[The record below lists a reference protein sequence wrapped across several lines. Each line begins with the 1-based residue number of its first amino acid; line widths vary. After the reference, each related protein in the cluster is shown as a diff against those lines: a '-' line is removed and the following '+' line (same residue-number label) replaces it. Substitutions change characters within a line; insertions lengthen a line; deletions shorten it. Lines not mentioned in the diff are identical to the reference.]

1 MRFPALAASLAL
13 PLLAVAPWAA
23 ATAEPAC
30 LPGLT
35 ATAQNDHAILL
46 SWPGVA
52 GSSAYQVLF
61 RTPGADWFPIT
72 PQVPAAG
79 TVYTLQ
85 HVQAGVPYEFA
96 VAAVDHGNVLGTYCS
111 KTALYD
117 PPWCPGGVAAELRAD
132 GSVALSW
139 DAVPGADGYN
149 VYGPTPDG
157 PLVFKGHVLSTAL
170 VDGAPP
176 LGIPLVYAVNATA
189 GGIESPSCPTVA
201 AAAVPF
207 FPTPAGLVLAALG
220 GLAGSLA
227 LLRRR

>member
-1 MRFPALAASLAL
+1 MRLLALAASLAL
-13 PLLAVAPWAA
+13 PLLGAVPWAA

-46 SWPGVA
+46 TWPGVA

-61 RTPGADWFPIT
+61 RTPGADWFPVT

-85 HVQAGVPYEFA
+85 DVQAGIPYEFA
-96 VAAVDHGNVLGTYCS
+96 VAAVDHGVVLGTYCS
-111 KTALYD
+111 QTALYD
-117 PPWCPGGVAAELRAD
+117 PPGCPDGVVAELRAD

-139 DAVPGADGYN
+139 DAVAGADGYN
-149 VYGPTPDG
+149 VYGPTWDG
-157 PLVFKGHVLSTAL
+157 PLVFQGHVLSTAL

-176 LGIPLVYAVNATA
+176 PGAPPTYSVNATA
-189 GGIESPSCPTVA
+189 GPLESPSCGTVT

-207 FPTPAGLVLAALG
+207 FPTLAGLGLAALG
-220 GLAGSLA
+220 ALAGAVA